1 MVAVLSRILGVHNLA
16 LAEDVAQDAFCRAL
30 EVWKFRG
37 MPENPSAWLMATAK
51 NRALDILR
59 QRRTQK
65 KFIPELEHF
74 FENDRAMTNSVE
86 DMFEPS
92 AIKDSLLGMMF
103 SCCHSRLREDAQI
116 ALVLNILCGFSV
128 KEIAGAFVDSIAAVE
143 KRLARS
149 KKTLATSS
157 KLFDVTSPENF
168 LSRLPSVHRALY
180 LLFNE
185 GYHGASPE
193 TAVRAGL
200 CAEAMRLTAVLLDHH
215 LGATPESF
223 ALAALMSFGAARL
236 PARVGAGGQLL
247 PMADQDRSLWDQG
260 RIREGQNLLN
270 LSASGDQVSTYHL
283 EAAIASQHALAPH
296 PRATDWTM
304 ITQLYDSL
312 AALRPN
318 PIVFLNRAIAIAW
331 RDGPERGLQEI
342 LAIADLDRLAS
353 YPFLAA
359 TRAELELQCGRSD
372 AAVAYFTQARDKARN
387 AMERQFYDQKI
398 KQCGANL

>member
-16 LAEDVAQDAFCRAL
+16 LAEDVVQDAFCRAL

-149 KKTLATSS
+149 KKILATSS

-168 LSRLPSVHRALY
+168 SSRLPSVHRALY

-193 TAVRAGL
+193 TAVRAEL
-200 CAEAMRLTAVLLDHH
+200 CAEAMRLTAILLDHH

-283 EAAIASQHALAPH
+283 EAAIASQHARAPH